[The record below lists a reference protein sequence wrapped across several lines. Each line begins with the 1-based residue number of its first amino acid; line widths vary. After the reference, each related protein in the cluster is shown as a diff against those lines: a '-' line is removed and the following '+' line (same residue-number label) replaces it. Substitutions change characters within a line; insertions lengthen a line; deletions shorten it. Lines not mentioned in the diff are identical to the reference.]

1 MSEVT
6 ENKPQSKIGDH
17 FIHVGLL
24 TEQQVN
30 AIIDRQNE
38 YHVRFGEAAIQL
50 GYLTQ
55 QQVQYGLSQQ
65 FNYAT
70 ALTENSSLSKK
81 LVVAHEPFGLES
93 ENIRHIRAE
102 ISVRLRNKYPFAFAI
117 ASAKN
122 GEGKTYL
129 ACNLA
134 LAFSQMGKRTLLID
148 GNMRTPSVH
157 QLFGLDNKVGLSTI
171 LSERTPPNITQK
183 IKEFPDLSVLP
194 AGPTPP
200 NPQEIMM
207 NNGIRKL
214 IDYFAH
220 DFDIFI
226 FDTPAVTQ
234 YADTQT
240 LVEQIGMSVLV
251 GKKDVT
257 AFNDLRD
264 LHEEI
269 LTTGTQIIGSVYND
283 FSPEPAPID
292 RYEQYWHRFTK
303 WFLKKR

>member
-1 MSEVT
+1 MSEIT
-6 ENKPQSKIGDH
+6 EKKPQSKIGDH

-24 TEQQVN
+24 TPEQVD

-38 YHVRFGEAAIQL
+38 YNIRFGEAAIQL
-50 GYLTQ
+50 GYLTH

-70 ALTENSSLSKK
+70 AIPESSNLSKS
-81 LVVAHEPFGLES
+81 LVVAHDPFGLES

-102 ISVRLRNKYPFAFAI
+102 ISVRLRNKYPIAFAV

-129 ACNLA
+129 AANLA

-148 GNMRTPSVH
+148 SNMRTSSIH
-157 QLFGLDNKVGLSTI
+157 TLFGLTNKVGLSTI
-171 LSERTPPNITQK
+171 LSERTPYDILQK
-183 IKEFPDLSVLP
+183 VQEFPDLSILT

-207 NNGIRKL
+207 NNGVKKL
-214 IDYFAH
+214 IDHFMSQ
-220 DFDIFI
+220 FDILI
-226 FDTPAVTQ
+226 FDTPAVMQ

-240 LVEQIGMSVLV
+240 IVEQIGMSLLI

-257 AFNDLRD
+257 TFSDLHD

-269 LTTGTQIIGSVYND
+269 TTTGAQIIGSVYND
-283 FSPEPAPID
+283 FSPED
-292 RYEQYWHRFTK
+292 NSTRNYQQFWHRLTK